1 MLNITT
7 DPAVSATL
15 LAASIATGD
24 LGASCNCLSMGL
36 SLSNSAA
43 GSGSGTS
50 LGSESA
56 AAKTRDRKRAS
67 TRLSRSPYTAAP
79 FRTAIGT
86 EEVELGVNLDSA
98 VDANV
103 IDLGST
109 LRLPRTRSPSPSP
122 SPSPSRSMGGKISF
136 PYTQSQPPQGQA
148 PEPLPRT
155 QNPNLSQSQRT
166 PRKSFLSKLKKQ
178 LSPKAS
184 HPILSTVPSS
194 SPSQSATS
202 PSPRSKSR
210 FTFHLPLPQP
220 LTPLSL
226 SAPTSSLSS
235 PVPSPNQSHANLHP
249 GTGGGS
255 AKRQSAPANC
265 AISPVPLSV
274 AKGELLVSPSRS
286 NFESP
291 PHGDV
296 ARREEARDRKR
307 HEDED
312 EDTKSVLSL
321 GDCLESGWEG
331 VSRSRPKAGF
341 RESKPGMKMER
352 GVKCEEVDVRR
363 PRQEMQPFPTME
375 DEDLERREPEV
386 GERGKEQQATEK
398 FLVDDGDDVNTTVN
412 ARGDAKPDFDL
423 KADPNA
429 TAYTY
434 APFVPLVFQHE
445 RLQQKLKVPLPIVEF
460 QGGMKEC
467 EIEYVIPFAALFSSL
482 LFKFV
487 GRFCFG

>member
-1 MLNITT
+1 MLNVTT
-7 DPAVSATL
+7 DPAVPATL

-36 SLSNSAA
+36 GLSNSAA
-43 GSGSGTS
+43 SSGSGTS
-50 LGSESA
+50 LGSELG
-56 AAKTRDRKRAS
+56 AAKTTDRKRAS
-67 TRLSRSPYTAAP
+67 TRLSRSAYSAAP

-86 EEVELGVNLDSA
+86 EEVDPGVNLDSA
-98 VDANV
+98 EGANV

-109 LRLPRTRSPSPSP
+109 LRLPRTPSL
-122 SPSPSRSMGGKISF
+122 SPSRSMGGNISF
-136 PYTQSQPPQGQA
+136 PYIQSQFPRGQA
-148 PEPLPRT
+148 PEPQT
-155 QNPNLSQSQRT
+155 QNPNSSQPQRT
-166 PRKSFLSKLKKQ
+166 PRKSFLAKLKKQ
-178 LSPKAS
+178 LSSKGS
-184 HPILSTVPSS
+184 HPSPSIPSS
-194 SPSQSATS
+194 SPSQS
-202 PSPRSKSR
+202 SPRSKSR
-210 FTFHLPLPQP
+210 FTFHLSLPQP

-249 GTGGGS
+249 ATGGGG
-255 AKRQSAPANC
+255 AKRESASANG
-265 AISPVPLSV
+265 PVPLSV
-274 AKGELLVSPSRS
+274 ANGALLASLSRS

-296 ARREEARDRKR
+296 ARRKEGRDGKTHEA
-307 HEDED
+307 ED

-331 VSRSRPKAGF
+331 VSKSRSISGL
-341 RESKPGMKMER
+341 REAKQETKTER

-363 PRQEMQPFPTME
+363 LRQEMQPFPGVE
-375 DEDLERREPEV
+375 DGVLERREPE
-386 GERGKEQQATEK
+386 ERERAREQQATEK
-398 FLVDDGDDVNTTVN
+398 LLVDDGDDVNFSNTTKTTVN
-412 ARGDAKPDFDL
+412 AKGDAKLDL
-423 KADPNA
+423 ESNPNE
-429 TAYTY
+429 TTCTY

-467 EIEYVIPFAALFSSL
+467 EIEYVISFAAMILFFSFS
-482 LFKFV
+482 FD